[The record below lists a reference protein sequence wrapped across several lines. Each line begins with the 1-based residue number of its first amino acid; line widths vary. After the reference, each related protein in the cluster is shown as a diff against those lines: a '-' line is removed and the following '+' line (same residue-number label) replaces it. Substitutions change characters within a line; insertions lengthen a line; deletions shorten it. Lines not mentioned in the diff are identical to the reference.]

1 MKKIILCMMMILA
14 SIGVFAKK
22 QVVYIEYFSYANNI
36 EEARAEQVRAA
47 IISILTTFQHLQ
59 VVDVASQASLAVEK
73 NRRSGEDALEDE
85 TARIGKMKQLGA
97 NYLIQGYISNL
108 QTNEQVFINKKG
120 ETKVKYNSTLSY
132 SVKVIDCVSGTLLST
147 DLFTYESG
155 YCGNS
160 EESIQRLT
168 KKIPQDVKNIVT
180 KNFKLRSIILDS
192 DYVSNKGNLI
202 KCYINLGEFD
212 GVVPCTIFAVKKATI
227 QVGRVS
233 WVEIGELV
241 IENVL
246 AGDLSLCKVKRG
258 AKEIYA
264 ALEEVISIKETD
276 PNNAHDLIV
285 ESKQFK

>member
-47 IISILTTFQHLQ
+47 IISTLTTFQHLQ

-108 QTNEQVFINKKG
+108 QTNEQVSINKKG

-132 SVKVIDCVSGTLLST
+132 SLKVI
-147 DLFTYESG
+147 E
-155 YCGNS
+155 
-160 EESIQRLT
+160 
-168 KKIPQDVKNIVT
+168 KIIT
-180 KNFKLRSIILDS
+180 
-192 DYVSNKGNLI
+192 NK
-202 KCYINLGEFD
+202 Y
-212 GVVPCTIFAVKKATI
+212 
-227 QVGRVS
+227 
-233 WVEIGELV
+233 
-241 IENVL
+241 
-246 AGDLSLCKVKRG
+246 
-258 AKEIYA
+258 
-264 ALEEVISIKETD
+264 
-276 PNNAHDLIV
+276 
-285 ESKQFK
+285 

>member
-47 IISILTTFQHLQ
+47 IISTLTTFQHLQ

-97 NYLIQGYISNL
+97 NYLIQGYISNF
-108 QTNEQVFINKKG
+108 QTKEQVSINKKG

-132 SVKVIDCVSGTLLST
+132 SLKVIDCVSGTLLST

-192 DYVSNKGNLI
+192 DYVSNKGLLT

-212 GVVPCTIFAVKKATI
+212 GVTQGTTFAVKKATI

-241 IENVL
+241 VENVV
-246 AGDLSLCKVKRG
+246 AGDLALCKVRIG
-258 AKEIYA
+258 MKEIHA
-264 ALEEVISIKETD
+264 ALEEVISIKESD

-285 ESKQFK
+285 ESKRFK

>member
-1 MKKIILCMMMILA
+1 MKKVILCAVMILA
-14 SIGVFAKK
+14 SLGVFAKK
-22 QVVYIEYFSYANNI
+22 QVVYIEYFSFADDI
-36 EEARAEQVRAA
+36 EEARAEQIRAA
-47 IISILTTFQHLQ
+47 IISRLTTFQHLQ

-97 NYLIQGYISNL
+97 NYLIQGYISNF
-108 QTNEQVFINKKG
+108 QTNEQRSINKKG
-120 ETKVKYNSTLSY
+120 ETKIKYNSTLSY
-132 SVKVIDCVSGTLLST
+132 SIKVIDCLSGTLLST

-155 YCGNS
+155 YCKNS
-160 EESIQRLT
+160 EESIQKLLN
-168 KKIPQDVKNIVT
+168 KIPQDVRNIVT
-180 KNFKLRSIILDS
+180 KNFKLRSIVLDS
-192 DYVSNKGNLI
+192 EYVSNKEMLV

-212 GVVPCTIFAVKKATI
+212 GVIPGTIFAVKKATI

-233 WVEIGELV
+233 WIEIGELV
-241 IENVL
+241 VESVL
-246 AGDLSLCKVKRG
+246 AGDLAVCKVKRG
-258 AKEIYA
+258 AKEIYV

>member
-47 IISILTTFQHLQ
+47 IISTLTTFQHLQ

-108 QTNEQVFINKKG
+108 QTNEQVSINKKG

-132 SVKVIDCVSGTLLST
+132 SLKVIDCVSGTLLST

-192 DYVSNKGNLI
+192 DYVRDRKS
-202 KCYINLGEFD
+202 
-212 GVVPCTIFAVKKATI
+212 VV
-227 QVGRVS
+227 
-233 WVEIGELV
+233 
-241 IENVL
+241 
-246 AGDLSLCKVKRG
+246 
-258 AKEIYA
+258 
-264 ALEEVISIKETD
+264 
-276 PNNAHDLIV
+276 
-285 ESKQFK
+285 

>member
-47 IISILTTFQHLQ
+47 IISTLTTFQHLQ

-108 QTNEQVFINKKG
+108 QTNEQVSINKKG

-132 SVKVIDCVSGTLLST
+132 SLKVIDCVSGTLLST

-155 YCGNS
+155 YCKNS
-160 EESIQRLT
+160 EESIQKLVN
-168 KKIPQDVKNIVT
+168 KIPQDVRNIVT

-192 DYVSNKGNLI
+192 DYVSKKGNLI
-202 KCYINLGEFD
+202 QCYINLGEYD
-212 GVVPCTIFAVKKATI
+212 GVIPGTIFAVKKATI

-258 AKEIYA
+258 AKDIYA

>member
-1 MKKIILCMMMILA
+1 MKKIILCMIMILA
-14 SIGVFAKK
+14 SVGIFAKK
-22 QVVYIEYFSYANNI
+22 QVVYIEYFSFADNI
-36 EEARAEQVRAA
+36 EEARAEQIRAA
-47 IISILTTFQHLQ
+47 IISRLTTFQHLQ

-97 NYLIQGYISNL
+97 NYLIQGYISNF
-108 QTNEQVFINKKG
+108 QTNEQISINKKG
-120 ETKVKYNSTLSY
+120 ETKIKYNSTLSY
-132 SVKVIDCVSGTLLST
+132 SLKVIDCFSGTLLST

-155 YCGNS
+155 YCKNS
-160 EESIQRLT
+160 EESIQKLVN
-168 KKIPQDVKNIVT
+168 KIPQDVRNIVT

-192 DYVSNKGNLI
+192 DYVSKKGNLI
-202 KCYINLGEFD
+202 QCYINLGEYD
-212 GVVPCTIFAVKKATI
+212 GVIPGTIFAVKKATI

-258 AKEIYA
+258 AKDIYA